1 MTDEQTTIQDASQW
15 VLDFSKERNWEQVHN
30 PQDLT
35 VALVCEVGE
44 ILEHFRY
51 KTNEA
56 IDASLQDPQTHRAV
70 AHEIADCFWLVLRLA
85 EVCKVDLASA
95 LHEKLRLA
103 ALKYPVEQ
111 SYGRADNYT
120 AYQTHENDGTS

>member
-1 MTDEQTTIQDASQW
+1 MARLESNEVIDE
-15 VLDFSKERNWEQVHN
+15 
-30 PQDLT
+30 
-35 VALVCEVGE
+35 
-44 ILEHFRY
+44 
-51 KTNEA
+51 
-56 IDASLQDPQTHRAV
+56 SLKDPQTRLAV

-111 SYGRADNYT
+111 SYGRADKYT
-120 AYQTHENDGTS
+120 AYQTRSTDETR

>member
-1 MTDEQTTIQDASQW
+1 MTDAQTTIQDASQW
-15 VLDFSKERNWEQVHN
+15 VLAFTKERNWEQFHN
-30 PQDLT
+30 PKDLT

-51 KTNEA
+51 KSNEA
-56 IDASLQDPQTHRAV
+56 IAEGLNDPRTHREV

-111 SYGRADNYT
+111 SYGKADKYT
-120 AYQTHENDGTS
+120 AYQIREDGETC